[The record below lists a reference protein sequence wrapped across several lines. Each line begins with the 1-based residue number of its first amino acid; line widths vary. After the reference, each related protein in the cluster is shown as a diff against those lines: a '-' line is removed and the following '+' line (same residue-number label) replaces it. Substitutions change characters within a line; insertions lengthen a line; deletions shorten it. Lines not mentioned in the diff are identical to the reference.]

1 MHTSMRVFVLHSVRV
16 ICRSVF
22 PKTGWILQPR
32 FFPVAH
38 IQHAGVVGKEGI
50 LTKQRK
56 VLTFSG
62 LHFFFVSGTIILSSP
77 MLGI

>member
-1 MHTSMRVFVLHSVRV
+1 MHTGLRIFVLHSVRV
-16 ICRSVF
+16 ISRSVF

-32 FFPVAH
+32 FFRAPHV
-38 IQHAGVVGKEGI
+38 QHAGVVGKEEI

-62 LHFFFVSGTIILSSP
+62 LHFFLVSDTTILSSP